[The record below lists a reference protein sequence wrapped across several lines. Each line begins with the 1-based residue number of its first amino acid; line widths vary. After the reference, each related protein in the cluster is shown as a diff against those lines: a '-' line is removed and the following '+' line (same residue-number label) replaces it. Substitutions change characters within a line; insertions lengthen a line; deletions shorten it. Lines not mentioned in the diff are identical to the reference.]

1 MKTITPKQAKKII
14 KIACPEWQLELMDKW
29 GASIVLDK
37 EILIEESF
45 YKKMRKA
52 CTQEQHELFDK
63 IFGKDEEGFK
73 EGDWVYVTS
82 DGGGLNK
89 NKGDIFRVLSV
100 EGGVALFETYAGVS
114 KHRLRKATPEEI
126 KAHLIEECKKKGIW
140 DVPVNCL
147 WFNGVN
153 DIDVNYYKDGG
164 ARIIY
169 DTKLDKFWSKYGL
182 VYKNGKFATPL
193 EEEKQYP
200 PEGTVCFVWDN
211 YLDKQR
217 DGIISTSIGN
227 GKFSQLTLRPDRG
240 GVSFDNF
247 EIYDPKKHFKTRK

>member
-63 IFGKDEEGFK
+63 IFGKDEENLKK
-73 EGDWVYVTS
+73 EDWVYVTS
-82 DGGGLNK
+82 DGGDFHK

-100 EGGVALFETYAGVS
+100 KGSVALFETDAGVS

-126 KAHLIEECKKKGIW
+126 KAHLIEECNKRGIW
-140 DVPVNCL
+140 DVPVR
-147 WFNGVN
+147 
-153 DIDVNYYKDGG
+153 DVWGYSRGRVSFGTWYVKGHDV
-164 ARIIY
+164 
-169 DTKLDKFWSKYGL
+169 FWSKYGR
-182 VYKNGKFATPL
+182 VYEKGKFATPL

-200 PEGTVCFVWDN
+200 PEGTVCFVWDDDDDESKSA
-211 YLDKQR
+211 YGVVAVSL
-217 DGIISTSIGN
+217 GN
-227 GKFSQLTLRPDRG
+227 GRYIQYTLDIDLNG
-240 GVSFDNF
+240 HKYDNF